1 MSKMQKLLLCAVIVS
16 AVALIIVF
24 ADRYLSARNELS
36 ALKQDLAVS
45 TAAWK
50 ETNERKLAVQK
61 ELKAAK
67 NDLREA
73 ELTLSDDEERTAEL
87 TEEIAA
93 LEAEIEE
100 LKTQLSSH

>member
-1 MSKMQKLLLCAVIVS
+1 MSKAQKMLLFAVIVS
-16 AVALIIVF
+16 AVAVIIVF
-24 ADRYLSARNELS
+24 AGRYQSARHELS

-73 ELTLSDDEERTAEL
+73 ELTLSDDEERAAEL

-93 LEAEIEE
+93 LEAEIEA
-100 LKTQLSSH
+100 LRTQLPSQ

>member
-24 ADRYLSARNELS
+24 AGRYLSARNELS

-50 ETNERKLAVQK
+50 ETNERKK
-61 ELKAAK
+61 
-67 NDLREA
+67 
-73 ELTLSDDEERTAEL
+73 
-87 TEEIAA
+87 
-93 LEAEIEE
+93 
-100 LKTQLSSH
+100 

>member
-1 MSKMQKLLLCAVIVS
+1 M
-16 AVALIIVF
+16 
-24 ADRYLSARNELS
+24 N
-36 ALKQDLAVS
+36 
-45 TAAWK
+45 
-50 ETNERKLAVQK
+50 
-61 ELKAAK
+61 AK